1 MQVVADQLVGGG
13 RGAGHVAAHLLAA
26 HPGGRIKGEE
36 AIYGIAWLLFELVEG
51 DAAPVYPG
59 WGASFEPAHL
69 EAQCLEGFAEANGG
83 LLSCPAGAHRLV
95 AHPDLPAQEGA
106 GGEDYGG
113 GAVAAA
119 EVGADA
125 ADAGV
130 FAGGAL
136 HHQPGHHRFAQGQVW
151 RVLQQLQHLA
161 GVLALVGLGAQGP
174 HSGAAAGIEHPLLQ
188 GRGIGQPA
196 DHASE
201 GIHLMHQ
208 LALGR
213 TAHRRVAGLPG
224 DAIEVE

>member
-36 AIYGIAWLLFELVEG
+36 AIYGIAGLLFELVEG

-59 WGASFEPAHL
+59 WGAGFEPAHL
-69 EAQCLEGFAEANGG
+69 EAQRLEGFAEANGG
-83 LLSCPAGAHRLV
+83 LLSSPAGAHRLV
-95 AHPDLPAQEGA
+95 AHPDLAAQEGA

-119 EVGADA
+119 EVGTDA

-130 FAGGAL
+130 LAGGAL

-161 GVLALVGLGAQGP
+161 GVLALVGLGA
-174 HSGAAAGIEHPLLQ
+174 
-188 GRGIGQPA
+188 
-196 DHASE
+196 
-201 GIHLMHQ
+201 
-208 LALGR
+208 
-213 TAHRRVAGLPG
+213 
-224 DAIEVE
+224 